1 MSLPRKP
8 EGKMYNGYTESAA
21 KIAARK
27 ARILKA
33 KPTKHPRK
41 KLCICLEYIGDNG
54 DCPVHGKGLK
64 KIQ

>member
-1 MSLPRKP
+1 
-8 EGKMYNGYTESAA
+8 MYNGYTESAA